1 MTMETKTLTCITC
14 PMGCE
19 LTAELNGGV
28 VTAVTGNTCPR
39 GAVYAK
45 EELTEPKRMLTSTV
59 RIDGGCLPLLPVVS
73 AQALPKQQVLACAD
87 LLRQVVVKAPVQAGD
102 VVIDNILGLGVAIV
116 ASRDMDVACSR

>member
-1 MTMETKTLTCITC
+1 MMTMETKTLTCITC

-59 RIDGGCLPLLPVVS
+59 RIDGGCLPLLIIQCHQLLFLFFHPG
-73 AQALPKQQVLACAD
+73 LPHFFLFNEFLQ
-87 LLRQVVVKAPVQAGD
+87 
-102 VVIDNILGLGVAIV
+102 
-116 ASRDMDVACSR
+116 